1 MLYLHLHIVTR
12 TGVMS
17 SGLSE
22 GVRALGGGGLPGWKN
37 DFQGG
42 TLSSEINLNTAR
54 LLMSVSKHW

>member
-22 GVRALGGGGLPGWKN
+22 GVRALGGGVCQVGKMISKEGLSPV
-37 DFQGG
+37 
-42 TLSSEINLNTAR
+42 R
-54 LLMSVSKHW
+54 